1 MKHWNTLI
9 KQYKTYIKIERGLA
23 VNTIENYQRDL
34 TKLMQYLQKSNDQTR
49 PENITAA
56 EIKDFI
62 YHTSKTI
69 NPRSQARL
77 ISSLR
82 GFFDYLIFEEYRKDN
97 PTDFIESPN
106 IGRKLPDTISKEEVD
121 ALLNAIDLSH
131 PQGERNKIILET
143 IYSCGLRVSE
153 TINLQLSDLFFKE
166 GYIQVLGKGNKYRVV
181 PIHKTTI
188 QQLEFY
194 IHEIRSKINAK
205 PEDSD
210 IVFLNRR
217 GKRLTRQM
225 IFIILKNLAA
235 KINLKKNIGPHTLR
249 HSFATY
255 LLKNGADLRII
266 QELLGHESI
275 TTTEIYVHLDNEHLR
290 EVIATY
296 HPRNKT

>member
-1 MKHWNTLI
+1 ME
-9 KQYKTYIKIERGLA
+9 QYISYIKIERGLA
-23 VNTIENYQRDL
+23 NNTIESYQRDL
-34 TKLMQYLQKSNDQTR
+34 KKLIKYIKKRKEQPQ
-49 PENITAA
+49 PESVTASV
-56 EIKDFI
+56 IKEYI
-62 YHTSKTI
+62 YFTSKSI
-69 NPRSQARL
+69 HPRSQARL

-97 PTDFIESPN
+97 PTDFVESPN
-106 IGRKLPDTISKEEVD
+106 ISRKLPDTISKEEVD
-121 ALLNAIDLSH
+121 ALLGAIDLSH

-153 TINLQLSDLFFKE
+153 AINLQISNLFFKE
-166 GYIQVLGKGNKYRVV
+166 GYIRVLGKGNKHRIV

-194 IHEIRSKINAK
+194 IREIRSKINTR

-225 IFIILKNLAA
+225 IFIIVKNLAT
-235 KINLKKNIGPHTLR
+235 KINLKKKIGPHTLR

-255 LLKNGADLRII
+255 LLKNGADLRVI

-296 HPRNKT
+296 HPRNKK